1 MRRPAIL
8 LGAILALVLS
18 ACGEKVQTIP
28 AGNAR
33 KADAPAWQITDNGYL
48 APGWTPGNEA
58 SWDAQIKA
66 RAQAQND
73 FAPRK

>member
-1 MRRPAIL
+1 MRLPIL
-8 LGAILALVLS
+8 LAASMVLVLS
-18 ACGEKVQTIP
+18 ACGERVQTLP
-28 AGNAR
+28 AGGAK
-33 KADAPAWQITDNGYL
+33 KADARAFQITDNGYL